1 MTAPGMTPEKVADKL
16 RVLAALAPLVA
27 ESPTAAKVC
36 GELAR
41 ELRPV
46 MPTVMR
52 ALVFLALADT
62 VATLTKPGGLLE
74 DFLKGGPST
83 GSTTKTSDTE

>member
-1 MTAPGMTPEKVADKL
+1 MTAPGRSREDVTDKL
-16 RVLAALAPLVA
+16 RVLATLAPLAA
-27 ESPTAAKVC
+27 ESPTAAKLC

-46 MPTVMR
+46 MPTVLR
-52 ALVFLALADT
+52 GFLLLTFADT
-62 VATLTKPGGLLE
+62 VATLMKPGGPLE

-83 GSTTKTSDTE
+83 GGAHKSSDTK